1 MSAGLH
7 RVSCHDRAPARVC
20 ALRRWMRG
28 ALPLVVVALLWEL
41 APRSGLVDAALL
53 PPLSRTLAAGIG
65 LVRSGALLGHLWAS
79 VWRVGA
85 GYLLAVLVAVPAGI
99 GLGLSRRLEGYVSP
113 VLALLRPISPPAWVP
128 LAILWFG
135 IGDAPAIFIVF
146 VGTVQAILIGIASTA
161 RSVDRRLVQAALTLG
176 ATRRQAI
183 RLVVLPCLGPAIF
196 GQLRVGL
203 ALAWMCVMAA
213 EMVAVRRGLG
223 YLLIEARNLFQTER
237 VLLCMVIIGALG
249 LGLDRLLRTLEGM
262 VLRWQRGMGADELFA
277 AGRGKQDL
285 SR

>member
-1 MSAGLH
+1 
-7 RVSCHDRAPARVC
+7 
-20 ALRRWMRG
+20 MRG
-28 ALPLVVVALLWEL
+28 VLPLVVVALLWEL
-41 APRSGLVDAALL
+41 APRSGLVDPVLL
-53 PPLSRTLAAGIG
+53 PPLSRTLAAGVA

-79 VWRVGA
+79 LWRVGA
-85 GYLLAVLVAVPAGI
+85 GYLLAVAVAVPAGI

-113 VLALLRPISPPAWVP
+113 VLALLRPIAPPAWVP

-146 VGTVQAILIGIASTA
+146 VGTIQAVLLGVASAA
-161 RSVDRRLVQAALTLG
+161 RSLDRRLVQAALTLG
-176 ATRRQAI
+176 ASRRQALW
-183 RLVVLPCLGPAIF
+183 LVALPCLAPAIL

-237 VLLCMVIIGALG
+237 VLLCMLVIGALG
-249 LGLDRLLRTLEGM
+249 LGLDCLLRGLEGKL
-262 VLRWQRGMGADELFA
+262 LRWQRGLGADELLA
-277 AGRGKQDL
+277 PGSGDQDL